1 MRVQKIIAARGLM
14 SRRAAEEFIKDGRVT
29 VNGRPVCLGDG
40 ADDGDVIAVDGKPLD
55 GEPEKLYIMLNKPR
69 GVVSTM
75 SDEHGR
81 PTVAQLV
88 ADAGARVLPVGRL
101 DMDSEGLLLLT
112 NDNELIH
119 KLTHP
124 SHEVD
129 KEYHAWVRAHG
140 NLEHAV
146 EEMQKPMDIEGYTI
160 RPAAVHVLEQSGDKA
175 VLSVVIHEGRKRQV
189 RLMCKKTSLS
199 VDRLVRVRIGDL
211 ELGDLETGKWKHCE
225 FPK

>member
-29 VNGRPVCLGDG
+29 VNGRPVCLGDS
-40 ADDGDVIAVDGKPLD
+40 ADEGDVIAVDGKPLGD
-55 GEPEKLYIMLNKPR
+55 EPEKLYIMLNKPR
-69 GVVSTM
+69 GIVSTM
-75 SDEHGR
+75 SDERGR

-112 NDNELIH
+112 NDNVLIH

-124 SHEVD
+124 SHEID
-129 KEYHAWVRAHG
+129 KEYHAYVRVLG
-140 NLEHAV
+140 DLEHAV
-146 EEMQKPMDIEGYTI
+146 DELRKPMDIEGYTI
-160 RPAAVHVLEQSGDKA
+160 RPAVVHVIERSGDKA

-189 RLMCKKTSLS
+189 RLMCKKTNLS

-211 ELGDLETGKWKHCE
+211 ELGDLETGKWKHCK
-225 FPK
+225 FPT

>member
-29 VNGRPVCLGDG
+29 VNGRPVCLGDS
-40 ADDGDVIAVDGKPLD
+40 AEDGDVIAVDGKPLD

-88 ADAGARVLPVGRL
+88 ADVGARVLPVGRL

-129 KEYHAWVRAHG
+129 KEYHAYVRAHG
-140 NLEHAV
+140 NLEQAV
-146 EEMQKPMDIEGYTI
+146 EEMRKPMEIEGYTI
-160 RPAAVHVLEQSGDKA
+160 RPAAVHVLEQNGDKA

-189 RLMCKKTSLS
+189 RLMCKKTNLS

-211 ELGDLETGKWKHCE
+211 ELGDLELEKWKHCV
-225 FPK
+225 FPL